1 MCIAVMTGEEA
12 LMAWDEWEQ
21 LKASA
26 AQRMQIDHLAD
37 PGGGG
42 GGGAR
47 GSSGR
52 LGPDLKASQGP
63 WTKASGVA
71 QDLRTVTNA
80 ALTELKT
87 AHEGVKGGTDGF
99 ASTAALD
106 EILETW
112 EKRLTSVRNECD
124 RLHGALAKTG
134 RDFGEVDPAVA
145 GKVNGV
151 KTGADKPDWA
161 R

>member
-1 MCIAVMTGEEA
+1 
-12 LMAWDEWEQ
+12 MAWDEWEQ
-21 LKASA
+21 LKAGA

-42 GGGAR
+42 SSCTPGGSA
-47 GSSGR
+47 
-52 LGPDLKASQGP
+52 PDLKASKGP

-80 ALTELKT
+80 GLTELKT

-99 ASTAALD
+99 TSTAALN
-106 EILETW
+106 EILPTW

-124 RLHGALAKTG
+124 RLHGALAKAG
-134 RDFGEVDPAVA
+134 RVFGEIDPAVA

-151 KTGADKPDWA
+151 NVGGNKPDWA

>member
-1 MCIAVMTGEEA
+1 
-12 LMAWDEWEQ
+12 MAWDEWEQ
-21 LKASA
+21 LKTDA
-26 AQRMQIDHLAD
+26 AQRIQIDHLAD

-42 GGGAR
+42 STGTPGG
-47 GSSGR
+47 ST
-52 LGPDLKASQGP
+52 PDLKASKGP

-80 ALTELKT
+80 GLTELKT

-99 ASTAALD
+99 TSTAALS
-106 EILETW
+106 EILPAW

-124 RLHGALAKTG
+124 RLHGALAMTG
-134 RDFGEVDPAVA
+134 RDFGEIDPAVA
-145 GKVNGV
+145 ARVNGV
-151 KTGADKPDWA
+151 HVGGNKPDWA